1 MGEWSRKI
9 LKICLVLSLLE
20 KWGSARG
27 SNPPQFIEGIHG
39 PLALV
44 LTTVLRYVTVMV

>member
-1 MGEWSRKI
+1 MDDPI
-9 LKICLVLSLLE
+9 IVLE

-44 LTTVLRYVTVMV
+44 LTTVLRYVTIMV

>member
-1 MGEWSRKI
+1 MLMYHGQN
-9 LKICLVLSLLE
+9 LE

-39 PLALV
+39 PP
-44 LTTVLRYVTVMV
+44 RYGIIMV